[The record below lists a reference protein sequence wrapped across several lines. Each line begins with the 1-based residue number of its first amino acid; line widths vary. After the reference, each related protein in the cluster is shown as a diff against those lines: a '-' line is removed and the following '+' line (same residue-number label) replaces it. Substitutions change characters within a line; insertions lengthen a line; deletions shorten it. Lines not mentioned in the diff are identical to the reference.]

1 MDVAAMS
8 DVTRLGRLGVFA
20 SLGLKKSKN
29 FPQAL
34 KRILLRGFMSDL
46 RPPKSMPFARGVKDK
61 ERQKLSSGAKAHDSK
76 VAFVGAEA
84 PTS

>member
-1 MDVAAMS
+1 MR
-8 DVTRLGRLGVFA
+8 DVTRTEEAWGFA
-20 SLGLKKSKN
+20 SLRLKKSKN

-34 KRILLRGFMSDL
+34 KRISLRGFMSDL
-46 RPPKSMPFARGVKDK
+46 KVRPPKPATFAKDWK
-61 ERQKLSSGAKAHDSK
+61 DAARQKLSSGAKAHDSK